1 MGGTMTID
9 ELEALLSFKSQEI
22 YSAQGQKKYLETR
35 VSELEAETSDLL
47 EKVKTLDAAS
57 AFISNFADSREL
69 LIHRHLED
77 IVSQGLQDIFEEDLR
92 LVVEQKIVGK
102 RVEVKF
108 KLVSK
113 YGDQEVETD
122 ILSSRGGGVAAV
134 CGFLLRVVMLLLLNK
149 EYGTSKIILL
159 DESFA
164 QVSSDYEENVAVLL
178 EQLAEQYGV
187 QIIHVTHSQSG
198 SYEEHSDTVYRSSSV
213 DGTTSYKKLK

>member
-1 MGGTMTID
+1 VSIS
-9 ELEALLSFKSQEI
+9 ELEQLLSDKSQLV
-22 YSAQGQKKYLETR
+22 YAAQGQKKYLESR
-35 VSELEAETSDLL
+35 VTELENETEALL
-47 EKVKTLDAAS
+47 ETVKTLDAAS

-77 IVSQGLQDIFEEDLR
+77 IVSQGLQDIFGEDLR
-92 LVVEQKIVGK
+92 LKVDQKIVGK

-149 EYGTSKIILL
+149 EYGTSKVLLL
-159 DESFA
+159 DEAFG
-164 QVSSDYEENVAVLL
+164 QVSADYEENVAILL
-178 EQLAEQYGV
+178 GQLADQYGV
-187 QIIHVTHSQSG
+187 QIIHVTHSASG
-198 SYEEHSDTVYRSSSV
+198 VYEEHSDTVYRSSSK
-213 DGTTSYKKLK
+213 DGTTTYSKISGA